1 MKIRIMLFI
10 AALLPLQAFAD
21 RGDFTF
27 RVGDSVTAI
36 PSSCVESLGYQ
47 SKDEMDSE
55 SVNLSLTTECGRL
68 LYQVSRQNIGKE
80 ARIYYRE
87 NLISSA
93 VITSVLGSGF
103 RISSKEIPRLVLKQM
118 LSDYGVANE

>member
-1 MKIRIMLFI
+1 MNIRIVLFI

-36 PSSCVESLGYQ
+36 PSSCVESLGYL
-47 SKDEMDSE
+47 SKDEIGSE
-55 SVNLSLTTECGRL
+55 SVNLSLTTQCGRL

-80 ARIYYRE
+80 ARISYRE

-93 VITSVLGSGF
+93 VITSVLGISF

>member
-1 MKIRIMLFI
+1 MNIRIMLFI

-55 SVNLSLTTECGRL
+55 SVNLSLNTECGEL
-68 LYQVSRQNIGKE
+68 LYQASRQNIGKK
-80 ARIYYRE
+80 ARISYRE

-93 VITSVLGSGF
+93 VITSVLGISF
-103 RISSKEIPRLVLKQM
+103 KISSKEIPRLVLKQM
-118 LSDYGVANE
+118 LSDYGVTNE